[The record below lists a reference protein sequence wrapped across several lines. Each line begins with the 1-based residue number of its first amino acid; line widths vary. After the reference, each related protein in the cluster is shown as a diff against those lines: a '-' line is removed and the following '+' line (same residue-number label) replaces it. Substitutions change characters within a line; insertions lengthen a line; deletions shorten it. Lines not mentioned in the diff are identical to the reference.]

1 MAATAWVAAAAAATE
16 KEEERIMKKSDI
28 TPAQPAVGVLLAS
41 LVLPGLAALAAL
53 TPLRAAAENAP
64 EKTTIAVKYG
74 TYSDSQ
80 PGWDRVKVEAAQLYV
95 QAPIAGEWSI
105 EGSWVGDSV
114 SGASPRW
121 HTQHTQISGASQM
134 SDYRSAGDLKIT
146 RYLARAAV
154 SASVAY
160 SDEHDYTSSALGL
173 DARWSTD
180 DNNRTWTLGYGTSS
194 DRIDNTHSG
203 GNVVNKR
210 KRTHEF
216 MGGVTQVLTPAD
228 IAQFNLTRSIGEGY
242 YNDPYKTLDQ
252 RPNQRDAWIA
262 LARWNHYVSQFD
274 ASVRSSYRYYSDTFG
289 VQSHTAGVEWVQP
302 SGRWTFTPGVRYYTQ
317 SAANFYL
324 DPILDA
330 QGQYDQMAV
339 FARAFSL
346 LGKDQ
351 STDQRLAA
359 FGAVTLSM
367 KVSYAFTPDTVADV
381 KFETYR
387 QAAGLHLGSAGSPG
401 LDTFNAQFVQVGVTH
416 RF

>member
-1 MAATAWVAAAAAATE
+1 MAAAAAAAT
-16 KEEERIMKKSDI
+16 KEHTMNPSNINRS
-28 TPAQPAVGVLLAS
+28 QPAVGVLLAS

-53 TPLRAAAENAP
+53 TPLTAAAESAP
-64 EKTTIAVKYG
+64 EKTTIAIKYG

-80 PGWDRVKVEAAQLYV
+80 PGWDRIKVEAPQVYV

-105 EGSWVGDSV
+105 EASGVVDSV

-121 HTQHTQISGASQM
+121 HTQHTQTSGASHM
-134 SDYRSAGDLKIT
+134 SDERKAGDLKIT

-160 SDEHDYTSSALGL
+160 SDEHDYTSRALGL
-173 DARWSTD
+173 DARWSSD

-194 DRIDNTHSG
+194 DTIDNTYSG
-203 GNVVNKR
+203 GTTAINQH
-210 KRTHEF
+210 KRTHEL
-216 MGGVTQVLTPAD
+216 MGGVTQVLTPTD

-242 YNDPYKTLDQ
+242 YDDPYKTLDK

-262 LARWNHYVSQFD
+262 LARWNHYVGQFD
-274 ASVRSSYRYYSDTFG
+274 ASVRSSYRYYNDTFG

-302 SGRWTFTPGVRYYTQ
+302 SGRWTFTPGVRYYSQ

-339 FARAFSL
+339 FARAFKL
-346 LGKDQ
+346 LGSNQ

-367 KVSYAFTPDTVADV
+367 KVSYAITADTVVDV
-381 KFETYR
+381 KYEAYR
-387 QAAGLHLGSAGSPG
+387 QTAALHFGGAGSPG
-401 LDTFNAQFVQVGVTH
+401 LDAFNANFMQVGLTH

>member
-1 MAATAWVAAAAAATE
+1 MTHSNINRTQTAT
-16 KEEERIMKKSDI
+16 
-28 TPAQPAVGVLLAS
+28 GVLLAS

-53 TPLRAAAENAP
+53 SPLQASAESAP
-64 EKTTIAVKYG
+64 EKTTIAIKYG
-74 TYSDSQ
+74 SYSDSQ
-80 PGWDRVKVEAAQLYV
+80 PGWDRVKVEAPQVYV
-95 QAPIAGEWSI
+95 QAPIAGDWSI

-121 HTQHTQISGASQM
+121 HTQHTQVSGASQM
-134 SDYRSAGDLKIT
+134 SDYRTAGDLKIT

-160 SDEHDYTSSALGL
+160 SEEHDYTSRALGL
-173 DARWSTD
+173 DARWSSD
-180 DNNRTWTLGYGTSS
+180 DNNRTWTVGYGTSR
-194 DRIDNTHSG
+194 DTIDNSYSG
-203 GNVVNKR
+203 GTTAINQH

-216 MGGVTQVLTPAD
+216 MAGVTQVLTPSD
-228 IAQFNLTRSIGEGY
+228 IAQFNLTRSLGEGY

-252 RPNQRDAWIA
+252 RPDQRDVWIA
-262 LARWNHYVSQFD
+262 LARWNHYLAPFD

-289 VQSHTAGVEWVQP
+289 VRSHTAGVEWVQP
-302 SGRWTFTPGVRYYTQ
+302 AGRWTLTPGVRYYSQ
-317 SAANFYL
+317 SAADFYL
-324 DPILDA
+324 DPLLDA
-330 QGQYDQMAV
+330 QGQYDQAAV

-346 LGKDQ
+346 LGSNQ

-367 KVSYAFTPDTVADV
+367 KVSYAVTPDTVVDV

-387 QAAGLHLGSAGSPG
+387 QTAALHLGGAGSPG
-401 LDTFNAQFVQVGVTH
+401 LDAFHANFMQVGLTH

>member
-1 MAATAWVAAAAAATE
+1 MNQSQVIPSQTAT
-16 KEEERIMKKSDI
+16 
-28 TPAQPAVGVLLAS
+28 GVLLAS
-41 LVLPGLAALAAL
+41 LLLPGLAALAAL
-53 TPLRAAAENAP
+53 APLPAVAENAP
-64 EKTTIAVKYG
+64 EKTTVAIKYG
-74 TYSDSQ
+74 SYRDSQ
-80 PGWDRVKVEAAQLYV
+80 PGWDRVKVDAPQVYV
-95 QAPIAGEWSI
+95 QAPIAGDWSI

-121 HTQHTQISGASQM
+121 HTQHTPVSGASQM
-134 SDYRSAGDLKIT
+134 SDYRKAGDFKVT

-160 SDEHDYTSSALGL
+160 SEEHDYVSRALGL
-173 DARWSTD
+173 DARWSSD
-180 DNNRTWTLGYGTSS
+180 DNNRTWTVGYGTAR
-194 DRIDNTHSG
+194 DTIDNTYSG
-203 GNVVNKR
+203 GTTAINEH
-210 KRTHEF
+210 KRTHEL
-216 MGGVTQVLTPAD
+216 MGGVTQVLTPTD
-228 IAQFNLTRSIGEGY
+228 IAQFNLTRSVGRGY

-262 LARWNHYVSQFD
+262 LARWNHYVGKFD

-302 SGRWTFTPGVRYYTQ
+302 AGQWTFTPGARYYSQ
-317 SAANFYL
+317 SAARFYQ

-330 QGQYDQMAV
+330 QGQYDQAAV
-339 FARAFSL
+339 FARAISL
-346 LGKDQ
+346 LGRDQ

-387 QAAGLHLGSAGSPG
+387 QTAALHLGGTGSPG
-401 LDTFNAQFVQVGVTH
+401 LDAFNARFLQVGLTH